1 MNQQEK
7 AVRIVELLEERYPTA
22 LCALHYEGEPW
33 KLLVMGRLS
42 AQCTDYRVNL
52 VCKELFARFPTCEAL
67 AKGELTEIESLVRPC
82 GLYHTK
88 AAQIKEECR
97 MPRIKTACSPAL
109 PQTPPC
115 QR

>member
-1 MNQQEK
+1 MTQQEK

-67 AKGELTEIESLVRPC
+67 AKGELTEIESLVRPGRLPIFC
-82 GLYHTK
+82 WAIFTGFPPSWP
-88 AAQIKEECR
+88 IR
-97 MPRIKTACSPAL
+97 TASAF
-109 PQTPPC
+109 QSGWV
-115 QR
+115 